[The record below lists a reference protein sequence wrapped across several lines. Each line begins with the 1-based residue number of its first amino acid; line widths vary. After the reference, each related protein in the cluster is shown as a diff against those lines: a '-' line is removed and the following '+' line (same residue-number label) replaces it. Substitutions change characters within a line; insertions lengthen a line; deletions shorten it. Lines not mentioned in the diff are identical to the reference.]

1 MWLRMKKFSQAG
13 GCRPAV
19 TAIVLLPALCLI
31 LLSGCVHAVSD
42 QRTAEEHRLRAEQ
55 LITDRNFAAAA
66 AELELALRKT
76 SGDGDLH
83 LRRGEILE
91 AAGRPLEALAVYEKA
106 QRLLSRDDPRQQ
118 ELIYRLALLEAG
130 KLDRA
135 DRAEKRLAELPAGSI
150 PRLDLQGVIA
160 LGKGEARQALQ
171 LYNEALQQGP
181 AKAMAARILYHAS
194 LAYHRL
200 GDVKNTY
207 GTLYRSVNL
216 ADSEALLK
224 EIELFFKQL
233 NASNP
238 SH

>member
-1 MWLRMKKFSQAG
+1 MWLRMNNPSRAG
-13 GCRPAV
+13 GARPAV
-19 TAIVLLPALCLI
+19 KAVVLLSLCLT
-31 LLSGCVHAVSD
+31 LLSGCVRPARD
-42 QRTAEEHRLRAEQ
+42 PLTAEEHRSRAEQ
-55 LITDRNFAAAA
+55 LIVGRDFAAAA

-76 SGDGDLH
+76 AGDGDLH
-83 LRRGEILE
+83 LRHGEILE
-91 AAGRPLEALAVYEKA
+91 AAGRPTEALAAYEKA
-106 QRLLSRDDPRQQ
+106 QRLLSREDPRQQ

-130 KLDRA
+130 KLGRA
-135 DRAEKRLAELPAGSI
+135 EQAEKRLAELPAGSV

-160 LGKGEARQALQ
+160 LGKGEARQALL

-181 AKAMAARILYHAS
+181 AEAMAARILYHAS

-207 GTLYRSVNL
+207 GTLYQAVNL
-216 ADSEALLK
+216 AKNEALLK
-224 EIELFFKQL
+224 EIEDFFKRL